1 MIFAWEYQACHF
13 VHQVMVSVDAGG
25 RILLVPT
32 LSTRTAGRADPTCP
46 TIGKGYRFLY
56 IPSSRYIGKNWCLQ
70 FGAKI
75 YAKMRKYI
83 IFTFKQFS
91 TAHCSLYGPVIY
103 KFVSIHLHQHIKNIY
118 NAPFTDLQNLLLI

>member
-25 RILLVPT
+25 RELLTPT
-32 LSTRTAGRADPTCP
+32 SGTCTAGWVDPNCP
-46 TIGKGYRFLY
+46 TIDKGFRLLY
-56 IPSSRYIGKNWCLQ
+56 ISSSRYIGKNWCLR

-75 YAKMRKYI
+75 YAKTRKYI

-91 TAHCSLYGPVIY
+91 TAHRSLYVPVTY